1 MKLRPLLSSSDSPRP
16 PRRSA
21 LAVSVALCLRSP
33 KPLGNHKKTA
43 SSAGFRC
50 FILSHIRLAT
60 AFLSRSLSFPHY
72 FCPKL
77 DYSNS
82 K

>member
-1 MKLRPLLSSSDSPRP
+1 MKLRRLLSASDSPRHRGAP
-16 PRRSA
+16 LSPSLSVCDHQNLSA
-21 LAVSVALCLRSP
+21 TTK
-33 KPLGNHKKTA
+33 KPA

-50 FILSHIRLAT
+50 FILSHLRLAI